1 MTVSCLQCW
10 VLKLNLK
17 LFSGNTF
24 VCMILFFIRLYFLL
38 IRCTLHWTAQT
49 SLHLGYRCKTT
60 LGECPCTVKGL
71 LLVMQLHSSEYHL
84 CFKGLFKIK
93 PTPMPVGS
101 VKQGH
106 EGRIPVQSINCNK
119 IQTIRNVSV
128 YHFSFFYTEQAS
140 MCKGYH
146 TWGSPPRDTT
156 KWQQW
161 KQVKKRTVGSWSE
174 SL

>member
-1 MTVSCLQCW
+1 MSPYYLPLEKFALLKHSLSSVAVMCIAKALRCIPTFVSCWMDDGW

-128 YHFSFFYTEQAS
+128 YHFSF
-140 MCKGYH
+140 
-146 TWGSPPRDTT
+146 
-156 KWQQW
+156 
-161 KQVKKRTVGSWSE
+161 
-174 SL
+174 